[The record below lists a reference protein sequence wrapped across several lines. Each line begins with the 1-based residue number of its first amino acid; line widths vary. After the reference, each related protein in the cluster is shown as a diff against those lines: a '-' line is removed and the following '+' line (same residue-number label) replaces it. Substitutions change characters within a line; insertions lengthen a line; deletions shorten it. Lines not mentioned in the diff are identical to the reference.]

1 MKRLSHRNPNVQIYA
16 LELANTLAQNCGK
29 PLHEELS
36 SRAWTGA
43 LERLITDRATAQ
55 PVQTKA
61 LRYVK
66 EWAKQFEESGDANL
80 SLMSELYD
88 RLRAKSELYSGPCS

>member
-36 SRAWTGA
+36 SRSWTGA
-43 LERLITDRATAQ
+43 LTRLINDRATAQ

-66 EWAKQFEESGDANL
+66 EWARQFEQSGDANL

-88 RLRAKSELYSGPCS
+88 ELRGKSEFA